1 MAHISKFLEPKSIAV
16 FGASERPGSMGGR
29 VIQNIVNAGFKG
41 RVLGVNRK
49 YYETVYGIPCVTRL
63 DEKAGD
69 IQLAILCIPIT
80 EIPEVIT
87 HLAERHVYSVLIMTG
102 GISRQKTQSGKAIQ
116 EINRLAKLLG
126 VRIMGPNALGIIVPP
141 IQLNASYSHIYPA
154 KGTTAFVGQS
164 AAMGS
169 ALLDYAVGRGLGFS
183 HFIAMGAV
191 TDVDIAD
198 IVDQL
203 AADRRVKSIVLN
215 IEQVHDARRLMTAL
229 RAASRTKK
237 VVAIRTGLNDR
248 TPPGLKTRERVDYRF
263 FRRAGVLEVR
273 SLDALFNSLEVLSRM
288 KPLYFES
295 VAILSNGL
303 GTAMLAKNSLSFRN
317 GQLADLDTLSASEEK
332 DYPYRE
338 DLGMNPLVVP
348 TSASAE
354 VYIDLLKQLDR
365 VKGLGAILL
374 IISPNVRTEPEALAK
389 AIVSTVKS
397 CRHMVL
403 TCWLGTASVKE
414 ARKIFDDHGV
424 LNFHSPNDAVAAFMT
439 MVHHE
444 RNQESLRDTPPKS
457 KPLEQQEVVRV
468 QEILH
473 AAAAEGRGYLTLI
486 EARTVMEAYGYSLV
500 PSQFNVDLEGLLKQA
515 APIQYPTS
523 LRLVHEAYCY
533 PFAYED
539 NPRMRWRAVAIQLN
553 NEQQI
558 RDAAIHLTSAQS
570 ERFPDSNVLGFGL
583 QPMRRTLDSLVF
595 SMGITRD
602 DIVGPLILFGEGGST
617 ADILAD
623 RRFGLPPLNANHT
636 RKLIYRSHAYSVLV
650 ENSTDLEQDLAALS
664 EALKNLSQLVVDI
677 PEIAG
682 LETNL
687 LLLPSHE
694 VLVLGV
700 AIQIGAPVA
709 TAIAPYPSFLKTSL
723 VLKNG
728 DELTLRPIR
737 GDDEIPLKVFFER
750 MSPEAL
756 RYRFFGSRLQFEHR
770 ELAAMCQIDYV
781 REMAFV
787 AVNENQTILGEIRT
801 WRDVL
806 RDEIEFA
813 VMVDP
818 ALQGQGFGT
827 QLMQRMINYSRELGI
842 VAINAEV
849 MTDNEPMLRLSK
861 GCGFSVVHNDDGV
874 ISVRLE
880 LHYE

>member
-1 MAHISKFLEPKSIAV
+1 MAHISEFLDPDAIAV
-16 FGASERPGSMGGR
+16 YGASEREDSMGGR
-29 VIQNIVNAGFKG
+29 VIQNIVAAGFKG
-41 RVLGVNRK
+41 TLLAVNRK
-49 YYETVYGIPCVTRL
+49 PYEFVFGVPCVSAL
-63 DEKAGD
+63 DTNTPA
-69 IQLAILCIPIT
+69 IQLAILCIPAD
-80 EIPEVIT
+80 EIGGVIKQ
-87 HLAERHVYSVLIMTG
+87 LAKQQVTNVIIMTG
-102 GISRQKTQSGKAIQ
+102 GISRQKTLLGSVVLD
-116 EINRLAKLLG
+116 INALAKTLG
-126 VRIMGPNALGIIVPP
+126 VRVMGPNALGIIVPNLN
-141 IQLNASYSHIYPA
+141 LNASFAHLYP
-154 KGTTAFVGQS
+154 KPGTTAFVGQS

-191 TDVDIAD
+191 TDVDVAE
-198 IVDQL
+198 IVDHL

-248 TPPGLKTRERVDYRF
+248 IPAGLKSRDRVDYRF

-288 KPLYFES
+288 KPLYFEG

-303 GTAMLAKNSLSFRN
+303 GTAMLAKNSLDFRN
-317 GQLADLDTLSASEEK
+317 GNLADLTDVAQI
-332 DYPYRE
+332 DVAQYPYR
-338 DLGMNPLVVP
+338 DDIGMNPLVVP
-348 TSASAE
+348 AAASAD

-365 VKGLGAILL
+365 VKNLGAILL
-374 IISPNVRTEPEALAK
+374 IVSPNVRTDPETLARALVK
-389 AIVSTVKS
+389 TVKS

-403 TCWLGTASVKE
+403 TCWLGTATVKE
-414 ARKIFDDHGV
+414 ARRIFDAEGV

-444 RNQESLRDTPPKS
+444 RNQDSLRETPPKS
-457 KPLEQQEVVRV
+457 KPLATKEVAGVRHIIDAANLEQRD
-468 QEILH
+468 
-473 AAAAEGRGYLTLI
+473 YLTLL
-486 EARTVMEAYGYSLV
+486 EARQVMEAYGFSLV
-500 PSQFNVDLEGLLKQA
+500 PSQFDTDLEALLARVQSD
-515 APIQYPTS
+515 QYPTS

-533 PFAYED
+533 PFAYNQ
-539 NPRMRWRAVAIQLN
+539 NPRLRWRGVTIQLN
-553 NEQQI
+553 TADHVRVTAQRMVAEQ
-558 RDAAIHLTSAQS
+558 A
-570 ERFPDSNVLGFGL
+570 ERFPESKVLGFGL

-602 DIVGPLILFGEGGST
+602 DIVGPLILFGEGGSA
-617 ADILAD
+617 ADILED
-623 RRFGLPPLNANHT
+623 RRFGLPPLNSNHT
-636 RKLIYRSHAYSVLV
+636 RKLIYRSHAYAVLS
-650 ENSTDLEQDLAALS
+650 ENSSNLEQDINALS
-664 EALKNLSQLVVDI
+664 EALKTLSQMVVDH

-700 AIQIGAPVA
+700 AIQVGPPVP
-709 TAIAPYPSFLKTSL
+709 TAIAPYPSYLETTL
-723 VLKNG
+723 VLKDG
-728 DELTLRPIR
+728 TELSLRPIR
-737 GDDEIPLKVFFER
+737 ADDELPLKIFFER

-787 AVNENQTILGEIRT
+787 AVNDAQQVVGEIRT

-818 ALQGQGFGT
+818 DLQGQGFGS
-827 QLMQRMINYSRELGI
+827 QLMQRMIAYSRELGI

-861 GCGFSVVHNDDGV
+861 ANGLKVVHNDDGV
-874 ISVRLE
+874 ISVRRDLRNE
-880 LHYE
+880 